1 MIVLQYDPYTQTAKF
16 QNQNEENGHVS
27 DFIHLSKEQKD
38 ALNMLKKDII
48 LQNQIENL
56 VRVLKQIDS
65 SQSFRFIGTSKDYR
79 DFSEGVKQL
88 APGGTVQK
96 VDSPFFYDATYI
108 RDQLTSICDAV
119 RRDVEALNQKYPEH
133 GGTLHFDS
141 TGIDAAFSDR
151 TPLVFMGEG
160 SKGKSSVI
168 NALIGAEVL
177 PTGDGTTT
185 EAVCEIIPEEYIFE
199 VSCRQGDS
207 TWRFD
212 LNKSK
217 EDAELS
223 LKNAFGCEINFET
236 ENRYDWVYRAVELIN
251 EQDDIANFQIRIP
264 FKNLAAISK
273 QIVIYDTP
281 GPDSK
286 TRLNHK
292 NVLNEALRQFKKG
305 VAVFVTGPKD
315 IEKITLRSFLKEY
328 TENSKELL
336 EVLNVNAG
344 IVIING
350 ADMSNIPKINE
361 GKKSRKKN
369 LQKANDDAA
378 RLEFLYEQDRMIY
391 FSSPYALGINKG
403 ADDPWMDS
411 KFDQLNYN
419 NGNGPTEVYDP
430 NNRFYLPLA
439 TVAELPFLRKQ
450 AVCTA
455 YQAAEQCYLNDKS
468 EENRKELIAHNSGLR
483 ALEYELGFVVNE
495 LSICNLCAQAQKQ
508 LGAVLESVKDSTTE
522 IEKALSVQKQQH
534 RDLLDE
540 RYRDILNRLFYAQDS
555 ELKMAVATV
564 SQNVGNAVKPD
575 TDTTHTKAIEEVK
588 KAIDC
593 QWREVKKNPQVKIK
607 DIILNSTAIADIQD
621 ACNIKAERYYHAA
634 FERFKAGCQKIV
646 CDSNVALSS
655 EEQAAL
661 EKCMKKWQAVKY
673 DRSKV
678 KISEKEVKSQILFFN
693 YTRKPKCYDVVEPLI
708 FTIIAN
714 QTQKAAN
721 SVKECF
727 SISCE
732 NAKNSFYTEEKIKTV
747 NPELRALSE
756 QIDRLNEQQQDYQRF
771 QYEVEAYL
779 TTVSELTKLQQKG
792 EE

>member
-88 APGGTVQK
+88 APGGVVKKT
-96 VDSPFFYDATYI
+96 DSPFFYDAPYI
-108 RDQLTSICDAV
+108 RDQLTLICNAV
-119 RRDVEALNQKYPEH
+119 RGDVEEINKKYPEN
-133 GGTLHFDS
+133 GDSLHFDS
-141 TGIDAAFSDR
+141 TGINAAFNDR
-151 TPLVFMGEG
+151 TPLVFIGKG
-160 SKGKSSVI
+160 STGKSSVV

-177 PTGDGTTT
+177 PTGNGTTT
-185 EAVCEIIPEEYIFE
+185 EAVCEIVPEEHIFE
-199 VSCRQGDS
+199 VSYRQGNS
-207 TWRFD
+207 AWKFD
-212 LNKSK
+212 FNKSK

-223 LKNAFGCEINFET
+223 LKNAFGGEINFET
-236 ENRYDWVYRAVELIN
+236 ENRYDWVYQAVELIN
-251 EQDDIANFQIRIP
+251 KQEDITNFRIRIP

-305 VAVFVTGPKD
+305 VAVFVTGPNE
-315 IEKITLRSFLKEY
+315 IEKTTLRSFLKEY
-328 TENSKELL
+328 TVNSKELL
-336 EVLNVNAG
+336 EILNVNAG
-344 IVIING
+344 IVIVNG
-350 ADMSNIPKINE
+350 ADISNIPKINE
-361 GKKSRKKN
+361 GKNSRKDHLRKVD
-369 LQKANDDAA
+369 DDAA

-391 FSSPYALGINKG
+391 FSSPYALGINKCPN
-403 ADDPWMDS
+403 DVWMDS
-411 KFDQLNYN
+411 VFEEKNEETGKVD
-419 NGNGPTEVYDP
+419 DP
-430 NNRFYLPLA
+430 RKKFYLPLA
-439 TVAELPFLRKQ
+439 TVAELPILRKQ
-450 AVCTA
+450 VVVRE
-455 YQAAEQCYLNDKS
+455 YQKAEQRYLNDKS

-508 LGAVLESVKDSTTE
+508 LGAVLESVKESTTE

-575 TDTTHTKAIEEVK
+575 TDTMHTKAIEEVK

-593 QWREVKKNPQVKIK
+593 QWREVKKNPQDKIK

-634 FERFKAGCQKIV
+634 FERFKDGCQKIV
-646 CDSNVALSS
+646 CDSNVELSS

-693 YTRKPKCYDVVEPLI
+693 FTSKSKCYDVVEPLI
-708 FTIIAN
+708 FTIITN

-721 SVKECF
+721 SVKEF
-727 SISCE
+727 FKRSCT
-732 NAKNSFYTEEKIKTV
+732 NAQASFYTEEKIKAA

-792 EE
+792 DE

>member
-88 APGGTVQK
+88 APGGVVKKT
-96 VDSPFFYDATYI
+96 DSPFFYDAPYI
-108 RDQLTSICDAV
+108 RDQLTLICNAV
-119 RRDVEALNQKYPEH
+119 RGDVEEINKKYPEN
-133 GGTLHFDS
+133 GDSLHFDS
-141 TGIDAAFSDR
+141 TGINAAFNDR
-151 TPLVFMGEG
+151 TPLVFIGKG
-160 SKGKSSVI
+160 STGKSSVV

-177 PTGDGTTT
+177 PTGNGTTT
-185 EAVCEIIPEEYIFE
+185 EAVCEIVPEEHIFE
-199 VSCRQGDS
+199 VSYRQGNS
-207 TWRFD
+207 AWKFD
-212 LNKSK
+212 FNKSK

-223 LKNAFGCEINFET
+223 LKNAFGGEINFET
-236 ENRYDWVYRAVELIN
+236 ENRYDWVYQAVELIN
-251 EQDDIANFQIRIP
+251 KQEDITNFRIRIP

-305 VAVFVTGPKD
+305 VAVFVTGPNE
-315 IEKITLRSFLKEY
+315 IEKTTLRSFLKEY
-328 TENSKELL
+328 TVNSKELL
-336 EVLNVNAG
+336 EILNVNAG
-344 IVIING
+344 IVIVNG
-350 ADMSNIPKINE
+350 ADISNIPKINE
-361 GKKSRKKN
+361 GKNSRKDHLRKVD
-369 LQKANDDAA
+369 DDAA

-391 FSSPYALGINKG
+391 FSSPYALGINKCPN
-403 ADDPWMDS
+403 DVWMDS
-411 KFDQLNYN
+411 VFEEKNEETGKVD
-419 NGNGPTEVYDP
+419 DP
-430 NNRFYLPLA
+430 KKKFYLPLA
-439 TVAELPFLRKQ
+439 TVAELPILRKQ
-450 AVCTA
+450 VVVRE
-455 YQAAEQCYLNDKS
+455 YQKAEQRYLNDKS

-508 LGAVLESVKDSTTE
+508 LGAVLESVKESTTE
-522 IEKALSVQKQQH
+522 IEKALSVQKQHH

-575 TDTTHTKAIEEVK
+575 TDTMHTKAIEEVK

-593 QWREVKKNPQVKIK
+593 QWREVKKNPQDKIK

-634 FERFKAGCQKIV
+634 FERFKDGCQKIV
-646 CDSNVALSS
+646 CDSNVELSS

-693 YTRKPKCYDVVEPLI
+693 FTSKSKCYDVVEPLI
-708 FTIIAN
+708 FTIITN

-721 SVKECF
+721 SVKEF
-727 SISCE
+727 FKRSCT
-732 NAKNSFYTEEKIKTV
+732 NAQASFYTEEKIKAA

-792 EE
+792 DE